1 MRSLSILKDYKRFF
15 KKDYKRELFSSNTH
29 QIIPNSA
36 IQDMADCSNLP
47 PPKASQWAYLA
58 REVSLD
64 SLRAG
69 ARSVKGRCASALD
82 LTHARPLSLRR
93 YTRMKTK
100 NFPRCIVLLILGFA
114 CSLCGAIAPRPMPQP
129 RMKFISS
136 GRNRKVTFYS
146 CQVRSAEHDFAL

>member
-47 PPKASQWAYLA
+47 PPIAKLWAYLA

-69 ARSVKGRCASALD
+69 ARSVKGCCASALD

-100 NFPRCIVLLILGFA
+100 KLSSLYRLADFRLRWLLMRCYRPA
-114 CSLCGAIAPRPMPQP
+114 PMPQP

-146 CQVRSAEHDFAL
+146 CQVRSAEYDFAL